1 MDRLEFTKLYE
12 RLRRPLFAYAA
23 TRVSGQAALDVVHDT
38 FEVVWAKR
46 AEAPA
51 DTEQQV
57 CWCFGIARNKVLQE
71 NQRTRR
77 KHHDNRFI
85 EDVGMPLQV
94 LEDVVADTV
103 VEVAVGKAV
112 WESLTPEDQNL
123 LIMLA
128 STDLPG
134 EDVAHL
140 VGVSYAAYRRRVSRL
155 RKRVRGRLNFNET
168 DATVD
173 GGGAA

>member
-1 MDRLEFTKLYE
+1 
-12 RLRRPLFAYAA
+12 
-23 TRVSGQAALDVVHDT
+23 
-38 FEVVWAKR
+38 
-46 AEAPA
+46 
-51 DTEQQV
+51 
-57 CWCFGIARNKVLQE
+57 
-71 NQRTRR
+71 
-77 KHHDNRFI
+77 
-85 EDVGMPLQV
+85 MPLQV